1 MLRFVIDEHFPKP
14 RRGASVMPKVSQ
26 RSKIARFLRHSILLD
41 IVEQNECSFGDERFE
56 ELEEEVNENLDLLGL
71 VVSTRYLAPRSQ
83 GQPKHK
89 GFLPFLLNAMPES
102 RFGNNCV

>member
-1 MLRFVIDEHFPKP
+1 MLRFLIDEHFPKP

-41 IVEQNECSFGDERFE
+41 IFEQNECSFGDERFE